1 MMAAKGEAVLMRCN
15 FTAYTDAFN
24 DSWNASKDIEVAFFD
39 DDRLGASEAGA
50 PNIVDGLN
58 DINASVE

>member
-1 MMAAKGEAVLMRCN
+1 MRCN